1 MSKYNFWTVFTPRK
15 MMQGD
20 VEHAVKVNY
29 LGKGVYGCRVYT
41 NGELNAEN
49 RCIGKQNIGAAC
61 RDLLRFEDKLGNY
74 SKFAHSSRMRF
85 GKKQAARKQLING

>member
-1 MSKYNFWTVFTPRK
+1 MKTYNFWSVFGPVK

-20 VEHAVKVNY
+20 VEHSIKVTY
-29 LGKGVYGCRVYT
+29 LGNGVYGCRVYM

-74 SKFAHSSRMRF
+74 SKYAHNSRMRF
-85 GKKQAARKQLING
+85 GRKQSINKTLG

>member
-1 MSKYNFWTVFTPRK
+1 MKTFNVWSVFGPRK

-20 VEHAVKVNY
+20 VEHTVKVTY
-29 LGKGVYGCRVYT
+29 LGKGVYGTRVYT

-49 RCIGKQNIGAAC
+49 RCIGKQNIGVAC

-74 SKFAHSSRMRF
+74 SKYAHSSRMRS
-85 GKKQAARKQLING
+85 GRKQAARNKTLG

>member
-1 MSKYNFWTVFTPRK
+1 MKANNFWSVFGPRK

-20 VEHAVKVNY
+20 VEHSVKVTH
-29 LGKGVYGCRVYT
+29 LGKGVYGCRVYM

-74 SKFAHSSRMRF
+74 SKYAHSSRMRF
-85 GKKQAARKQLING
+85 GRKQVINKTLG

>member
-1 MSKYNFWTVFTPRK
+1 
-15 MMQGD
+15 MQGN
-20 VEHAVKVNY
+20 VEHTVKVTY

-74 SKFAHSSRMRF
+74 SKYAHSSRMRS
-85 GKKQAARKQLING
+85 GRKQVSNKTLR

>member
-1 MSKYNFWTVFTPRK
+1 MKTYNFWSVFGPRK

-20 VEHAVKVNY
+20 VEHTIKVTY

-49 RCIGKQNIGAAC
+49 RCIGKQHIGAAC

-74 SKFAHSSRMRF
+74 SKYAHASRMRS
-85 GKKQAARKQLING
+85 GRKQAARNKTLG

>member
-1 MSKYNFWTVFTPRK
+1 MKTYNFWSVFGPVK
-15 MMQGD
+15 IMQGN
-20 VEHAVKVNY
+20 VEHTVKVTY

-49 RCIGKQNIGAAC
+49 RCIGKQHIGAAC

-74 SKFAHSSRMRF
+74 SKYAHASRMRF
-85 GKKQAARKQLING
+85 GKKQAARR